1 MGRGGL
7 GFSAESELGAAVIG
21 NRDWS
26 LPQRSYKSRL
36 IVLIF
41 QVSSQT
47 VSSVF
52 LIVSVFHPGAL
63 PGRAIA
69 LDVSKAVI

>member
-1 MGRGGL
+1 MGSV
-7 GFSAESELGAAVIG
+7 GFSTESELGAAVIG
-21 NRDWS
+21 NGDRS
-26 LPQRSYKSRL
+26 LSQRSYQSRL

-52 LIVSVFHPGAL
+52 LIVSVFHLGTL
-63 PGRAIA
+63 PRCAIA
-69 LDVSKAVI
+69 LDVSKTVI